1 MKASE
6 LIEELQEQIALHGD
20 CEVWFDCE
28 VEIEGWNGDYTLDK
42 GDCISFVCF
51 NKEEKNIHIG

>member
-6 LIEELQEQIALHGD
+6 LIEELQEQIKLHGD

-28 VEIEGWNGDYTLDK
+28 VELEGYNGDYTLK
-42 GDCISFVCF
+42 QSDCVSSTYF
-51 NKEEKNIHIG
+51 KEEDKSIHIC